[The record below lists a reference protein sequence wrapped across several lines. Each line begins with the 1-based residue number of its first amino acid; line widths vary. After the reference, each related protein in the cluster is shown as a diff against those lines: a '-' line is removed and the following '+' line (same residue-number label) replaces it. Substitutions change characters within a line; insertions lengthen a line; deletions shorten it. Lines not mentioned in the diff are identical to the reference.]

1 MVYTVNMK
9 LSAAL
14 IIFLLTI
21 PAAADSFSDNLNWSA
36 RGSILYFAADNGKQG
51 ADPAPILP
59 SMGFSADWRF
69 WAPLRLELSEDI
81 YFTNYE
87 YNSTLGYAMP
97 CNPENRS
104 ALVIGFITGVQ
115 LTAFFPLDK
124 NGTSFRAFGGPA
136 ADLRL
141 VIQALGLH
149 PDDYNS
155 GDIETDAGLQT
166 EAIKKY
172 FWSENRWFY
181 PVFGMG
187 MDFPVNEKFLLGFD
201 LRTWF
206 PVYRSWADK
215 ELPAIDGWRFGI
227 GVRLTPRKIYPP
239 PKKKTLENEDS
250 EDDSNSLETSSVG
263 ASSGE

>member
-1 MVYTVNMK
+1 MVYTITMK
-9 LSAAL
+9 FSAAL

-21 PAAADSFSDNLNWSA
+21 LPAAADSSSNNLNWST

-59 SMGFSADWRF
+59 SMGFSADWRVRG
-69 WAPLRLELSEDI
+69 PLRLELSEDI

-104 ALVIGFITGVQ
+104 AFVIGFITGVQ
-115 LTAFFPLDK
+115 LTAFFPLGK
-124 NGTSFRAFGGPA
+124 NGIGFRVSGGPA

-141 VIQALGLH
+141 VIRALGLQ

-166 EAIKKY
+166 EAIRKY
-172 FWSENRWFY
+172 FWSEGRWLC
-181 PVFGMG
+181 PAFGMG
-187 MDFPVNEKFLLGFD
+187 MDFPFNEKFLLGFD

-206 PVYRSWADK
+206 PVYRLWTDK
-215 ELPAIDGWRFGI
+215 DLPSIDGWRFGI
-227 GVRLTPRKIYPP
+227 GVRLTPRKKYPP
-239 PKKKTLENEDS
+239 PKTKTLENGDS
-250 EDDSNSLETSSVG
+250 EDESEASSVEI
-263 ASSGE
+263 SGE